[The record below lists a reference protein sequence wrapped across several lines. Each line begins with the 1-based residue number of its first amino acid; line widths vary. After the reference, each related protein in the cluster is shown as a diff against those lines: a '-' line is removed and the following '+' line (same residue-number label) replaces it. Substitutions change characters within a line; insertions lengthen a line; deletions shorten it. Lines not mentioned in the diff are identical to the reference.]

1 MRATRP
7 SRAILLDLWDDIASI
22 SFVFTSGAADLMFE
36 APDTA
41 VVFVIVEP
49 DGGVIT
55 SATVTMGTVTSPFD
69 VLTRSETFLHEIGHA
84 LGLGHLGPYNG
95 FWSDQLWSND
105 TMQWSVMSYGR
116 QDALGHAASN
126 IPFETP
132 AMADIL
138 AMGTLYGFRENHAS
152 DTTYGFGNNTGQ
164 SAFDFSLTDPAS
176 FTIYDTSGTDTI
188 DASLY
193 SDDQRISL
201 DGGTW
206 SSIGGLIDNIGI
218 YVTSVIENARGGPGS
233 DVITGNAAANTISGG
248 MGNDTISGGA
258 GNDTLFGDE
267 GSDVFIF
274 GAGFGSDRILDLD
287 ADPAGGQDHIDIRSM
302 GIASFSNSVTITDL
316 GSDTLVRIGADSM
329 LLIGVDGV
337 GANRITQDDFLW
349 H

>member
-1 MRATRP
+1 
-7 SRAILLDLWDDIASI
+7 
-22 SFVFTSGAADLMFE
+22 
-36 APDTA
+36 
-41 VVFVIVEP
+41 
-49 DGGVIT
+49 
-55 SATVTMGTVTSPFD
+55 
-69 VLTRSETFLHEIGHA
+69 
-84 LGLGHLGPYNG
+84 
-95 FWSDQLWSND
+95 
-105 TMQWSVMSYGR
+105 MSYGR